1 MGDGKWNGYEWW
13 FHGQHT
19 DASFNSLSI
28 SLSLSLVCDCLNC
41 GCCCCCCIV
50 FAMRFALLIRRFR
63 SLYIFVHS
71 SSGISVVCR
80 NLPRMIFIY
89 SFSGEAANSNWRQEE
104 DNIHFC
110 ACLRACWPIADV
122 ANDRHPSERGAH
134 CTILQQQWTYVYIH
148 TVHMYSNL
156 GRPFV
161 IFLFFAR
168 LHNYYYSSISSL
180 SFFFSIHSGWFCIA
194 LLTLK
199 TKWQICKDA
208 DAYADSAA
216 NAAACRYLLGQ
227 LPQSVGNHNKKLILI
242 KRFSCNCCQLRYAP
256 RRIRQRETPSLRRW
270 RWRWRRC

>member
-28 SLSLSLVCDCLNC
+28 SLSLSMVCDCLNC
-41 GCCCCCCIV
+41 CWWCCCCCIV

-89 SFSGEAANSNWRQEE
+89 SFSSEAANSNWRQEE

-110 ACLRACWPIADV
+110 ACLRARWPIADV

-134 CTILQQQWTYVYIH
+134 CTILQQQWTYVCIYIL
-148 TVHMYSNL
+148 Y
-156 GRPFV
+156 
-161 IFLFFAR
+161 ICIQ
-168 LHNYYYSSISSL
+168 ISD
-180 SFFFSIHSGWFCIA
+180 A
-194 LLTLK
+194 LLSSSFSLHDCTIIITALFHLLVFFLLYFRDDFALRFWHWKQSDKFVKTL
-199 TKWQICKDA
+199 TLTQTA
-208 DAYADSAA
+208 
-216 NAAACRYLLGQ
+216 Q
-227 LPQSVGNHNKKLILI
+227 PTPLPAGI
-242 KRFSCNCCQLRYAP
+242 Y
-256 RRIRQRETPSLRRW
+256 
-270 RWRWRRC
+270 